1 MLSLREYGVI
11 EDNGTNQPY
20 AMGLDHICVPTSVF
34 DYLCELSSQAKKN
47 GAAIFELEGR
57 RKIKVDN
64 YVGIIQT
71 PCGHTIEILPKHIE
85 LPVQQEGSKSQ
96 EFNKETE
103 NVIKKER
110 ALLRKMLRALWK
122 LPSPREAGSASLD
135 KLDLPLS
142 EWIMSRFLEVCNLLL
157 QRGVRSE
164 YQCVAEQSAYL
175 KGKLNIQKYLTQPVT
190 EQHRFPIEHDTFSLN
205 TAPNRLIK
213 TALEKIC
220 KLTQDNDNWR
230 LANEIRLKLSE
241 VPTST
246 LPRLDFPQWKSG
258 RLYAQYEP
266 IKVWC
271 EIVLG
276 EQTPSALHGE
286 WHGMSLLFPME
297 RLFEAYVLSVME
309 RQYSNHYRIQ
319 RQKSNKYLCHHNRK
333 DMFNLRPDIYFE
345 AKHQSPYKNMILD
358 TKWKLLD
365 QSDTK
370 NRYGISDGDMQQMF
384 TYSYVYLEHNAPI
397 VLIYPKSKN
406 FKESLKVFDFYKH
419 DIDSKVEKTPQV
431 WVLPFDLDN
440 DKLIGFDMITNQ
452 EIRDS

>member
-1 MLSLREYGVI
+1 MSIREYGVI
-11 EDNGTNQPY
+11 EDNGTEH
-20 AMGLDHICVPTSVF
+20 ACVKELDHICVPTSVF
-34 DYLCELSSQAKKN
+34 DYLCELSSQTKKN
-47 GAAIFELEGR
+47 GTAIFELEGR

-71 PCGHTIEILPKHIE
+71 PCGHTIEILPKHVEIHE
-85 LPVQQEGSKSQ
+85 QDKREIVLA
-96 EFNKETE
+96 N
-103 NVIKKER
+103 ER
-110 ALLRKMLRALWK
+110 QLLRKMLRALWK

-142 EWIMSRFLEVCNLLL
+142 EWIMSRFLEACNLLL

-175 KGKLNIQKYLTQPVT
+175 KGRLNIQRYLTQPVT
-190 EQHRFPIEHDTFSLN
+190 EQHRFPIEHDIFSLN

-220 KLTQDNDNWR
+220 KLTKNTDNWR

-241 VPTST
+241 VPTSR
-246 LPRLDFPQWKSG
+246 LPRLDFSQWKSG

-297 RLFEAYVLSVME
+297 KLFEAYVLSKLE
-309 RQYSNHYRIQ
+309 EQYSEHYQIQ
-319 RQKSNKYLCHHNRK
+319 RQKSNKYLCHHNGK
-333 DMFNLRPDIYFE
+333 DRFNLRPDIYFK
-345 AKHQSPYKNMILD
+345 AKKDTHSNMILD

-365 QSDTK
+365 QNSEDQ
-370 NRYGISDGDMQQMF
+370 RYGISDGDMQQMF
-384 TYSYVYLEHNAPI
+384 AYSYMYLEHDGPI
-397 VLIYPKSKN
+397 VLIYPKSSKFNKALPEFQLNKHERDQGKN
-406 FKESLKVFDFYKH
+406 PN
-419 DIDSKVEKTPQV
+419 I
-431 WVLPFDLDN
+431 WVLPFDLDK
-440 DKLIGFDMITNQ
+440 DKLIGFDMIMNQ
-452 EIRDS
+452 DIGDS

>member
-1 MLSLREYGVI
+1 MLLSIREYGVI
-11 EDNGTNQPY
+11 EDNGTEH
-20 AMGLDHICVPTSVF
+20 ACVKELDHICVPTSVF
-34 DYLCELSSQAKKN
+34 DYLCELSSQTKKN
-47 GAAIFELEGR
+47 GTAIFELEGR

-71 PCGHTIEILPKHIE
+71 PCGHTIEILPKHVEIHE
-85 LPVQQEGSKSQ
+85 QDKREIVLA
-96 EFNKETE
+96 N
-103 NVIKKER
+103 ER
-110 ALLRKMLRALWK
+110 QLLRKMLRALWK

-142 EWIMSRFLEVCNLLL
+142 EWIMSRFLEACNLLL

-175 KGKLNIQKYLTQPVT
+175 KGRLNIQRYLTQPVT
-190 EQHRFPIEHDTFSLN
+190 EQHRFPIEHDIFSLN

-220 KLTQDNDNWR
+220 KLTKNTDNWR

-241 VPTST
+241 VPTSR

-297 RLFEAYVLSVME
+297 KLFEAYVLSKLE
-309 RQYSNHYRIQ
+309 EQYSEHYQIQ
-319 RQKSNKYLCHHNRK
+319 RQKSNKYLCHHNGK
-333 DMFNLRPDIYFE
+333 DRFNLRPDIYFK
-345 AKHQSPYKNMILD
+345 AKKDTHSNMILD

-365 QSDTK
+365 QNSEDQ
-370 NRYGISDGDMQQMF
+370 RYGISDGDMQQMF
-384 TYSYVYLEHNAPI
+384 AYSYMYLEHDGPI
-397 VLIYPKSKN
+397 VLIYPKSSKFNKALPEFQLNKHERDQGKN
-406 FKESLKVFDFYKH
+406 PN
-419 DIDSKVEKTPQV
+419 I
-431 WVLPFDLDN
+431 WVLPFDLDK
-440 DKLIGFDMITNQ
+440 DKLIGFDMIMNQ
-452 EIRDS
+452 DIGDS

>member
-1 MLSLREYGVI
+1 
-11 EDNGTNQPY
+11 
-20 AMGLDHICVPTSVF
+20 
-34 DYLCELSSQAKKN
+34 
-47 GAAIFELEGR
+47 
-57 RKIKVDN
+57 
-64 YVGIIQT
+64 
-71 PCGHTIEILPKHIE
+71 
-85 LPVQQEGSKSQ
+85 
-96 EFNKETE
+96 E

-110 ALLRKMLRALWK
+110 ALLRKMLRTLWK

-142 EWIMSRFLEVCNLLL
+142 EWIMSRFLEACNLLL

-175 KGKLNIQKYLTQPVT
+175 KGKLNIQRYLTQPVT
-190 EQHRFPIEHDTFSLN
+190 EQHRFPIEHDIFSLN

-241 VPTST
+241 VPPSR

-276 EQTPSALHGE
+276 EQTPSALQGQ
-286 WHGMSLLFPME
+286 WQGMSLLFPME
-297 RLFEAYVLSVME
+297 KLFEAYVLSRLE
-309 RQYSNHYRIQ
+309 EQYLNDYQIQ
-319 RQKSNKYLCHHNRK
+319 SQKRDQYLCRHNEK
-333 DMFNLRPDIYFE
+333 YMFNLRPDIYFE
-345 AKHQSPYKNMILD
+345 AKHQSQYKNMILD

-365 QSDTK
+365 QSDAK

-384 TYSYVYLEHNAPI
+384 AYSYMYLEHEGLI
-397 VLIYPKSKN
+397 VLIYP
-406 FKESLKVFDFYKH
+406 
-419 DIDSKVEKTPQV
+419 
-431 WVLPFDLDN
+431 
-440 DKLIGFDMITNQ
+440 
-452 EIRDS
+452 

>member
-1 MLSLREYGVI
+1 MLLSIREYGVI
-11 EDNGTNQPY
+11 EDNGTEH
-20 AMGLDHICVPTSVF
+20 ACVKELDHICVPTSVF
-34 DYLCELSSQAKKN
+34 DYLCELSSQTKKN
-47 GAAIFELEGR
+47 GTAIFELEGR

-71 PCGHTIEILPKHIE
+71 PCGHTIEILPKHVEIHE
-85 LPVQQEGSKSQ
+85 QDKREIVLA
-96 EFNKETE
+96 N
-103 NVIKKER
+103 ER
-110 ALLRKMLRALWK
+110 QLLRKMLRALWK

-142 EWIMSRFLEVCNLLL
+142 EWIMSRFLEACNLLL

-175 KGKLNIQKYLTQPVT
+175 KGRLNIQRYLTQPVT
-190 EQHRFPIEHDTFSLN
+190 EQHRFPIEHDIFSLN

-220 KLTQDNDNWR
+220 KLTKNTDNWR

-241 VPTST
+241 VPTSR
-246 LPRLDFPQWKSG
+246 LPRLDFSQWKSG

-297 RLFEAYVLSVME
+297 KLFEAYVLSKLE
-309 RQYSNHYRIQ
+309 EQYSEHYQIQ
-319 RQKSNKYLCHHNRK
+319 RQKSNKYLCHHNGK
-333 DMFNLRPDIYFE
+333 DRFNLRPDIYFK
-345 AKHQSPYKNMILD
+345 AKKDTHSNMILD

-365 QSDTK
+365 QNSEDQ
-370 NRYGISDGDMQQMF
+370 RYGISDGDMQQMF
-384 TYSYVYLEHNAPI
+384 AYSYMYLEHDGPI
-397 VLIYPKSKN
+397 VLIYPKSSKFNKALPEFQLNKHERDQGKN
-406 FKESLKVFDFYKH
+406 PN
-419 DIDSKVEKTPQV
+419 I
-431 WVLPFDLDN
+431 WVLPFDLDK
-440 DKLIGFDMITNQ
+440 DKLIGFDMIMNQ
-452 EIRDS
+452 DIGDS

>member
-1 MLSLREYGVI
+1 VLLSIREYGVI
-11 EDNGTNQPY
+11 EDNGTEH
-20 AMGLDHICVPTSVF
+20 ACVKELDHICVPTSVF
-34 DYLCELSSQAKKN
+34 DYLCELSSQTKKN
-47 GAAIFELEGR
+47 GTAIFELEGR

-71 PCGHTIEILPKHIE
+71 PCGHTIEILPKHVEIHE
-85 LPVQQEGSKSQ
+85 QDKREIVLA
-96 EFNKETE
+96 N
-103 NVIKKER
+103 ER
-110 ALLRKMLRALWK
+110 QLLRKMLRALWK

-142 EWIMSRFLEVCNLLL
+142 EWIMSRFLEACNLLL

-175 KGKLNIQKYLTQPVT
+175 KGRLNIQRYLTQPVT
-190 EQHRFPIEHDTFSLN
+190 EQHRFPIEHDIFSLN

-220 KLTQDNDNWR
+220 KLTKNTDNWR

-241 VPTST
+241 VPTSR

-297 RLFEAYVLSVME
+297 KLFEAYVLSKLE
-309 RQYSNHYRIQ
+309 EQYSEHYQIQ
-319 RQKSNKYLCHHNRK
+319 RQKSNKYLCHHNGK
-333 DMFNLRPDIYFE
+333 DRFNLRPDIYFK
-345 AKHQSPYKNMILD
+345 AKKDTHSNMILD

-365 QSDTK
+365 QNSEDQ
-370 NRYGISDGDMQQMF
+370 RYGISDGDMQQMF
-384 TYSYVYLEHNAPI
+384 AYSYMYLEHDGPI
-397 VLIYPKSKN
+397 VLIYPKSSKFNKALPEFQLNKHERDQGKN
-406 FKESLKVFDFYKH
+406 PN
-419 DIDSKVEKTPQV
+419 I
-431 WVLPFDLDN
+431 WVLPFDLDK
-440 DKLIGFDMITNQ
+440 DKLIGFDMIMNQ
-452 EIRDS
+452 DIGDS

>member
-1 MLSLREYGVI
+1 MLLSIREYGVI
-11 EDNGTNQPY
+11 EDYGTNQPY

-34 DYLCELSSQAKKN
+34 DYLCKISSQAKKN

-85 LPVQQEGSKSQ
+85 LPVQQEDSKSQ
-96 EFNKETE
+96 EFHKEIE

-135 KLDLPLS
+135 KLDVPLS
-142 EWIMSRFLEVCNLLL
+142 EWIMSRFLEACNLLL

-175 KGKLNIQKYLTQPVT
+175 KGKLNIQRYLTQPVT
-190 EQHRFPIEHDTFSLN
+190 EQHRFPIEHDIFSLN

-220 KLTQDNDNWR
+220 KLTKNTDNWR

-241 VPTST
+241 VPTSR

-297 RLFEAYVLSVME
+297 KLFEAYVLSKLE
-309 RQYSNHYRIQ
+309 EQYSEHYQIQ
-319 RQKSNKYLCHHNRK
+319 RQKSNKYLCHHNGK
-333 DMFNLRPDIYFE
+333 DRFNLRPDIYFK
-345 AKHQSPYKNMILD
+345 AKKDTHSNMILD

-365 QSDTK
+365 QNSEDQ
-370 NRYGISDGDMQQMF
+370 RYGISDGDMQQMF
-384 TYSYVYLEHNAPI
+384 AYSYMYLEHDGPI
-397 VLIYPKSKN
+397 VLIYPKSSKFNKALPEFQLNKHERDQGKN
-406 FKESLKVFDFYKH
+406 PEIL
-419 DIDSKVEKTPQV
+419 
-431 WVLPFDLDN
+431 VLPFDLDN
-440 DKLIGFDMITNQ
+440 DELIDFDKIKKL
-452 EIRDS
+452 SH